1 MLNRLSILHVTV
13 PGQAGGL
20 ESVVRLLA
28 IGHRDRGHAVC
39 VAAILDHHPD
49 AYQPY
54 LGSLQEAGVEVV
66 PLRIP
71 ARAYLRE
78 RALVAELCR
87 RYRPSVVHTHGY
99 RPDVLDGS
107 VARRFGVPT
116 ITTVHGFTGGGL
128 RNRLYERVQ
137 RLAFRRFAA
146 VVAVCRPLAQSLM
159 ASGLRGDRIHMV
171 PNAYTTSTPTLNR
184 KSAREKLSIAE
195 DQFVLGWVGRLSR
208 EKGADVF
215 VDAFARLANTPVTA
229 SVFGDGPERESLRAQ
244 ASARGVVDRI
254 TWHGVVREAA
264 SFFRAFD
271 VLVLSSR
278 TEGCPI
284 VLFEAMAAGVP
295 IVAANVGGVPD
306 VLSPKEARLVP
317 PEDPAALAE
326 AIRDVYRDPEAA
338 ALRADAARARLLAE
352 FQLQPWLARYETI
365 YRQLQEEAVRATA
378 HRA

>member
-1 MLNRLSILHVTV
+1 MLNRLSILHVTT

-28 IGHRDRGHAVC
+28 IGHHDRGHAVC
-39 VAAILDHHPD
+39 VAAILDQHPD
-49 AYQPY
+49 FYEPY
-54 LGSLQEAGVEVV
+54 LGSLREAGVEVV

-78 RALVAELCR
+78 RALVAEVCR

-184 KSAREKLSIAE
+184 KTAREKLSIAE

-215 VDAFARLANTPVTA
+215 VDAVARLANTPVTA
-229 SVFGDGPERESLRAQ
+229 SVFGDGPEQESLRAQ
-244 ASARGVVDRI
+244 ARARGVVDRI
-254 TWHGVVREAA
+254 RWHGVVPEAA

-306 VLSPKEARLVP
+306 VLSSKEARLVP

-326 AIRDVYRDPEAA
+326 AIRDVYRDRGGA

-352 FQLQPWLARYETI
+352 FQVQPWLARYETI
-365 YRQLQEEAVRATA
+365 YRQLAP
-378 HRA
+378 